1 VKIVHH
7 FHDLCSI
14 GQVYL
19 VGGSVRDHILG
30 RPSNDHDFVVP
41 GDAKAFAQ
49 RVGTARGVRMIE
61 MGKDNKAIYRVVSG
75 NQILD
80 FSPMAGNSIQ
90 DDLKARDF
98 TINSLAYDLQSQRLI
113 DPVGALDDI
122 ESKTIRL
129 ISQDAV
135 LADPLRM
142 LRAFRLGAVLGF
154 DISRETLAVIKKQS
168 PLIKKSAGERVRI
181 ELFRMMEAKSSFC
194 YLKNMFQSGLLTHIL
209 PELELCRGCM
219 QNEIH
224 GGDVLEHAMSA
235 YEEME
240 TILGD
245 CAKLW
250 PEFAKEIDTYL
261 RADDRKVLLKWA
273 AMLHDLGKPA
283 TRSVDASG
291 RVRFLG
297 HEEEGARHV
306 KDICTRLKMSRQ
318 NRLYVTFIVQE
329 HLRPLFLFDAEQ
341 RGSLTSRGIV
351 RFARKYQ
358 DDIIGLVIH
367 SVADQRAKGGARDE
381 SLRGL
386 TKFFQ
391 GMLSLYFCDLRP
403 KMTAQR
409 LVTGHD
415 LIKHFNLKPSELVGR
430 LLDKV
435 EEGRLSGQIETKKE
449 AIELVARLIK

>member
-1 VKIVHH
+1 
-7 FHDLCSI
+7 
-14 GQVYL
+14 
-19 VGGSVRDHILG
+19 
-30 RPSNDHDFVVP
+30 
-41 GDAKAFAQ
+41 
-49 RVGTARGVRMIE
+49 
-61 MGKDNKAIYRVVSG
+61 
-75 NQILD
+75 
-80 FSPMAGNSIQ
+80 
-90 DDLKARDF
+90 
-98 TINSLAYDLQSQRLI
+98 
-113 DPVGALDDI
+113 
-122 ESKTIRL
+122 
-129 ISQDAV
+129 
-135 LADPLRM
+135 
-142 LRAFRLGAVLGF
+142 
-154 DISRETLAVIKKQS
+154 
-168 PLIKKSAGERVRI
+168 
-181 ELFRMMEAKSSFC
+181 
-194 YLKNMFQSGLLTHIL
+194 
-209 PELELCRGCM
+209 
-219 QNEIH
+219 
-224 GGDVLEHAMSA
+224 MSA

-245 CAKLW
+245 SAKLW

-261 RADDRKVLLKWA
+261 RAHDHKVLLKWA

-391 GMLSLYFCDLRP
+391 GMLSLYFYDLRP

-430 LLDKV
+430 LLDRV